1 MNPHCSYYSE
11 GEGLE
16 YETALIQNE
25 AEVSANWKELRRRKS
40 RLRGGSVWFNSQL
53 AAVQRVRVC
62 VGAALVCVCVC
73 VHVILSDKE
82 KETPASLVV
91 LTFIHKKKQPKK
103 HMMCRFLFFTTMEI
117 MIIILAYTVCPH
129 SVMLLF

>member
-62 VGAALVCVCVC
+62 VGAALRVC

-82 KETPASLVV
+82 KEKPASLVV
-91 LTFIHKKKQPKK
+91 LTFIH
-103 HMMCRFLFFTTMEI
+103 
-117 MIIILAYTVCPH
+117 
-129 SVMLLF
+129 